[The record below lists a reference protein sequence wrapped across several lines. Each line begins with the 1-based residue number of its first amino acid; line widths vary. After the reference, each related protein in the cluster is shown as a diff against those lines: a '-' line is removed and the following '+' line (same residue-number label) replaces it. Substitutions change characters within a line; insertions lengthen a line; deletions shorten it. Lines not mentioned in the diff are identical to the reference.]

1 MEKFKEKITSLQSE
15 GKRLQEEVTAK
26 ESEMGK
32 IMEEKAVLEEK
43 LRSLEVREEN
53 ADDNDDELLT

>member
-32 IMEEKAVLEEK
+32 IVEEKAVLEEK
-43 LRSLEVREEN
+43 LRSLEVRED